1 MTQAIDEREARKQY
15 VRRRQKVVFS
25 LSLIHI

>member
-1 MTQAIDEREARKQY
+1 M
-15 VRRRQKVVFS
+15 RRLDGVTTTIWLAVVGAMALVFS